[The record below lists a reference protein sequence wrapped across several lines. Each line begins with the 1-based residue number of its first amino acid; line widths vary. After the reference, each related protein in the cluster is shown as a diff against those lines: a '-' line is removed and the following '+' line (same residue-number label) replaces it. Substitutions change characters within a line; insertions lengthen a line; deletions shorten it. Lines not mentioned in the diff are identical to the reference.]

1 MSIGNSFKEKIIG
14 DKTFY
19 KNVIDFIMITLGT
32 AVVAAAV
39 FFFMVPSNV
48 SVGSIAALAMLF
60 ARYVPLSIA
69 TLTLIMNVALLIFG
83 FIFIGK
89 EFGAKTVYTA
99 LLLPVIMGV
108 FEIMFPNNVSLTND
122 QTLDVICYICV
133 VSIGQSM
140 LFVRNAS
147 SGGLDIVGKFM
158 NKYLHMELGKAVG
171 LAGMVVALS
180 SILVYDL
187 KTVIL
192 SVLGTYFGGI
202 ILDHFIFGSTVK
214 KRVCII
220 SKKEEEILDFILHE
234 LHSGATKYHAYGT
247 YSDTQHTEIN
257 TIVDKNEYLKLM
269 NYITKVDPAAF
280 VTVYA
285 VNEMRYI
292 PKDKNIKTTK

>member
-1 MSIGNSFKEKIIG
+1 MSIKDKII
-14 DKTFY
+14 
-19 KNVIDFIMITLGT
+19 DFVMITLGT
-32 AVVAAAV
+32 AVVAVAV

-48 SVGSIAALAMLF
+48 SVGSIAALAMIF

-69 TLTLIMNVALLIFG
+69 TLTFIMNVALLIFG
-83 FIFIGK
+83 FVFIGK
-89 EFGAKTVYTA
+89 EFGVKTVYTA
-99 LLLPVIMGV
+99 LLLPTIMGI
-108 FEIMFPNNVSLTND
+108 FEVIFPNNQSLTND

-133 VSIGQSM
+133 VSMGQSM

-158 NKYLHMELGKAVG
+158 NKYLHMEIGKAVG
-171 LAGMVVALS
+171 LAGMVVALA
-180 SILVYDL
+180 SILVADL

-202 ILDHFIFGSTVK
+202 ILDHFIFGTTIK

-220 SKKEEEILDFILHE
+220 SKKEKEILDFILHE

-247 YSDTQHTEIN
+247 YSDTQHIEIN

-269 NYITKVDPAAF
+269 NFITKVDPSAF

-292 PKDKNIKTTK
+292 PKEINEKKATP

>member
-1 MSIGNSFKEKIIG
+1 MSVKDKII
-14 DKTFY
+14 
-19 KNVIDFIMITLGT
+19 DFLMITIGIT
-32 AVVAAAV
+32 IVAAAV

-48 SVGSIAALAMLF
+48 SVGSITALAMII
-60 ARYVPLSIA
+60 ARSVTLSIS
-69 TLTLIMNVALLIFG
+69 TLTFIMNVALLVFG
-83 FIFIGK
+83 YLFIGK
-89 EFGAKTVYTA
+89 EFGIKTVYCA
-99 LLLPVIMGV
+99 LLLPVILRI
-108 FEIMFPNNVSLTND
+108 FEVMFPNNVSLTND

-133 VSIGQSM
+133 VSIGQAM

-158 NKYLHMELGKAVG
+158 HKYFHMELGKAVA
-171 LAGMVVALS
+171 LAGMVVALLS
-180 SILVYDL
+180 VLVSDL

-202 ILDHFIFGSTVK
+202 ILDHFIFGTTVK

-220 SKKEEEILDFILHE
+220 SKKEKEILDFILHE

-247 YSDTQHTEIN
+247 YSDAQYTEIN

-285 VNEMRYI
+285 VNEMRYG
-292 PKDKNIKTTK
+292 PKDIGEKKATP

>member
-1 MSIGNSFKEKIIG
+1 MSLK
-14 DKTFY
+14 DK
-19 KNVIDFIMITLGT
+19 VIDFVMITVGT
-32 AVVAAAV
+32 IIVAIAVY
-39 FFFMVPSNV
+39 FFMVPSSV
-48 SVGSIAALAMLF
+48 SVGSITALAMII
-60 ARYVPLSIA
+60 ARYVIFSIG
-69 TLTLIMNVALLIFG
+69 TLTFIMNVVLLIFG
-83 FIFIGK
+83 FVFIGK

-99 LLLPVIMGV
+99 LLLPTVIRV
-108 FEIMFPNNVSLTND
+108 FEILIPDVQSMTND
-122 QTLDVICYICV
+122 QTLDVICYICI
-133 VSIGQSM
+133 VSIGQAI
-140 LFVRNAS
+140 LFNRNAS

-158 NKYLHMELGKAVG
+158 NKYLHMEVGKATG
-171 LAGMVVALS
+171 LAGMVVALL

-192 SVLGTYFGGI
+192 SVLGTYFGGM
-202 ILDHFIFGSTVK
+202 ILDHFIFGSTIK

-220 SKKEEEILDFILHE
+220 SKKEKEILDFILHE

-247 YSDTQHTEIN
+247 YSDAQYIEIN

-292 PKDKNIKTTK
+292 PKDVQK

>member
-1 MSIGNSFKEKIIG
+1 MKVGEKI
-14 DKTFY
+14 
-19 KNVIDFIMITLGT
+19 IDFIMITLGT
-32 AVVAAAV
+32 AVVAVAV

-48 SVGSIAALAMLF
+48 SVGSIAALAMIF

-89 EFGAKTVYTA
+89 EFGVKTVYTA
-99 LLLPVIMGV
+99 LLLPVIMGI
-108 FEIMFPNNVSLTND
+108 FEVVFPNNQSLTND

-158 NKYLHMELGKAVG
+158 NKFFHMELGKATG
-171 LAGMVVALS
+171 LAGMVVAMS
-180 SILVYDL
+180 SIFVYDL

-202 ILDHFIFGSTVK
+202 ILDHFIFGTTIK

-220 SKKEEEILDFILHE
+220 SKKESEILDFILHE

-247 YSDTQHTEIN
+247 YSDAQYTEIN

-269 NYITKVDPAAF
+269 NFITKIDPAAF

-292 PKDKNIKTTK
+292 PKEKPEKKATP

>member
-1 MSIGNSFKEKIIG
+1 MSIKDKII
-14 DKTFY
+14 
-19 KNVIDFIMITLGT
+19 DFVMITLGT
-32 AVVAAAV
+32 AVVAVAV

-48 SVGSIAALAMLF
+48 SVGSIAALAMIF

-69 TLTLIMNVALLIFG
+69 TLTFIMNVALLIFG
-83 FIFIGK
+83 FVFIGK
-89 EFGAKTVYTA
+89 EFGVKTVYTA
-99 LLLPVIMGV
+99 LLLPTIMGI
-108 FEIMFPNNVSLTND
+108 FEVIFPNNQSLTND

-158 NKYLHMELGKAVG
+158 NKYLHMEIGKAVG
-171 LAGMVVALS
+171 LAGMVVALA
-180 SILVYDL
+180 SILVADL

-202 ILDHFIFGSTVK
+202 ILDHFIFGTTIK
-214 KRVCII
+214 KRECII
-220 SKKEEEILDFILHE
+220 SKKEKEILDFILHE

-247 YSDTQHTEIN
+247 YSDTQHIEIN

-269 NYITKVDPAAF
+269 NFITKVDPSAF

-292 PKDKNIKTTK
+292 PKEINEKKATP

>member
-1 MSIGNSFKEKIIG
+1 MCVKDKII
-14 DKTFY
+14 
-19 KNVIDFIMITLGT
+19 DFVMITLGT
-32 AVVAAAV
+32 AIVAAAV

-48 SVGSIAALAMLF
+48 SVGSIAALAMIF
-60 ARYVPLSIA
+60 ARLVPLSIA
-69 TLTLIMNVALLIFG
+69 TLTLIMNIALLIFG
-83 FIFIGK
+83 FLFIGK

-99 LLLPVIMGV
+99 LLLPVIMGI
-108 FEIMFPNNVSLTND
+108 FEVIFPNNQSLTND
-122 QTLDVICYICV
+122 QTLDVICYICL

-158 NKYLHMELGKAVG
+158 NKYFHIEIGKAVG

-180 SILVYDL
+180 SILVCDI

-192 SVLGTYFGGI
+192 SVLGTYFGGV
-202 ILDHFIFGSTVK
+202 ILDHFIFGTTIK

-220 SKKEEEILDFILHE
+220 SKKEKEILDFILHE

-247 YSDTQHTEIN
+247 YSNAQYTEIN
-257 TIVDKNEYLKLM
+257 TIVDKNEYLQLM
-269 NYITKVDPAAF
+269 NFITKVDPSAF

-292 PKDKNIKTTK
+292 PKDKNEKKATP

>member
-1 MSIGNSFKEKIIG
+1 MKEKI
-14 DKTFY
+14 
-19 KNVIDFIMITLGT
+19 IDFIMITLGT
-32 AVVAAAV
+32 TVVAAAV

-48 SVGSIAALAMLF
+48 SVGSIAALAMIF
-60 ARYVPLSIA
+60 ARSVALSVA
-69 TLTLIMNVALLIFG
+69 TLTFIMNVALLIFG

-99 LLLPVIMGV
+99 LLLPVIMRI
-108 FEIMFPNNVSLTND
+108 FEVIFPNNQSLTND

-133 VSIGQSM
+133 VSIGQAM
-140 LFVRNAS
+140 LFIRNAS
-147 SGGLDIVGKFM
+147 SGGLDIVGKFI
-158 NKYLHMELGKAVG
+158 NKYFHVELGRAVG
-171 LAGMVVALS
+171 MAGMAVALC
-180 SILVYDL
+180 SIFVNDL

-202 ILDHFIFGSTVK
+202 ILDHFIFGTTIK

-220 SKKEEEILDFILHE
+220 SKKEKEILDFILHE

-269 NYITKVDPAAF
+269 NFITKVDPSAF

-292 PKDKNIKTTK
+292 PKDKEKTPATK

>member
-1 MSIGNSFKEKIIG
+1 MNLKDRIIE
-14 DKTFY
+14 F
-19 KNVIDFIMITLGT
+19 VMITIGL
-32 AVVAAAV
+32 AIVAAAV

-48 SVGSIAALAMLF
+48 SVGSITALAMII
-60 ARYVPLSIA
+60 ARYVTLSIS
-69 TLTLIMNVALLIFG
+69 TLTFIMNVALLIFG
-83 FIFIGK
+83 YVFIGK
-89 EFGAKTVYTA
+89 EFGIKTIYCA
-99 LLLPVIMGV
+99 LMLPVLLRI
-108 FEIMFPNNVSLTND
+108 FEVMFPNNVSFTND

-133 VSIGQSM
+133 VSIGQAM

-147 SGGLDIVGKFM
+147 SGGLDIVGKFIS
-158 NKYLHMELGKAVG
+158 KYFHMELGKAVA
-171 LAGMVVALS
+171 LAGMVVALM
-180 SILVYDL
+180 SILVSDI

-202 ILDHFIFGSTVK
+202 ILDHFIFGTTIK

-220 SKKEEEILDFILHE
+220 SKKEKEILDFILYE

-247 YSDTQHTEIN
+247 YSDSQYIEIN

-269 NYITKVDPAAF
+269 NFITKVDPSAF

-292 PKDKNIKTTK
+292 PKDKNE